1 MKEKKEYR
9 MDGRLFA
16 SREEIDFY
24 LWCEEAKTAGII
36 ARWSY
41 QPRTFE
47 LAPAVKIPE
56 QVRMKTKVKTVERHL
71 LNDCRYTPDFLLL
84 PGERWH
90 LVGKTLYG
98 TGGSI
103 WIDVKGTFAGQ
114 YNDGVKF
121 SLLQKWTYDKWRVYI
136 NKVIPVHFFEATFV
150 PHRALTGRSGRP
162 RVCYLSCRTLPEFLN
177 TSSTLL

>member
-1 MKEKKEYR
+1 
-9 MDGRLFA
+9 
-16 SREEIDFY
+16 
-24 LWCEEAKTAGII
+24 
-36 ARWSY
+36 
-41 QPRTFE
+41 
-47 LAPAVKIPE
+47 
-56 QVRMKTKVKTVERHL
+56 MKTKVKTVERHL

-90 LVGKTLYG
+90 LVGKALYG
-98 TGGSI
+98 TGGGF

-162 RVCYLSCRTLPEFLN
+162 RVCYLSCRTLPELLN

>member
-1 MKEKKEYR
+1 

-47 LAPAVKIPE
+47 LAPAVKVPE

-90 LVGKTLYG
+90 LVGKALYG
-98 TGGSI
+98 TGGGF

-121 SLLQKWTYDKWRVYI
+121 SLLQNI

-162 RVCYLSCRTLPEFLN
+162 RVCYLSCRTLPELLN